1 MKNWKMHLKY
11 IGFTL
16 MIALMPVAAF
26 AVSSKEG
33 ESGSHVKYILYTGIA
48 IAALIDLW
56 YEIGGGRKKKLQKE
70 MEERQRREA
79 EALRP
84 RKPGQ
89 KGQPGY
95 KKKPKTDSGKSGGD
109 GRNVNHI
116 DKKK

>member
-11 IGFTL
+11 IGFVL
-16 MIALMPVAAF
+16 MAAMMPVASY
-26 AVSSKEG
+26 AVSSKDA
-33 ESGSHVKYILYTGIA
+33 ESGSHVKFILYAGIA

-79 EALRP
+79 EALH
-84 RKPGQ
+84 KPGK

-95 KKKPKTDSGKSGGD
+95 KKKVKTDSGKTGKESRD
-109 GRNVNHI
+109 VRHI

>member
-11 IGFTL
+11 IGLVL
-16 MIALMPVAAF
+16 MAAMIPTACY
-26 AVSSKEG
+26 AVESAES
-33 ESGSHVKYILYTGIA
+33 SGSHVKYILYGGIA
-48 IAALIDLW
+48 LAALIDLW

-79 EALRP
+79 EA

-95 KKKPKTDSGKSGGD
+95 KKKVKTDSGKSGKESRD
-109 GRNVNHI
+109 VRHI